1 LRHGTRGPGQ
11 TQPTTRTCAGLARWR
26 TAPASPAGCPDR
38 TTRAEPGR
46 ANLRRQDRDARPGA
60 TAPPALPAP
69 NNSPASPSATVTG
82 NGKPS
87 RPWPDVWPTTSS
99 SPSSPTPPSATVGP
113 GAYTPSPV
121 PPPTP
126 PTT

>member
-1 LRHGTRGPGQ
+1 
-11 TQPTTRTCAGLARWR
+11 A
-26 TAPASPAGCPDR
+26 
-38 TTRAEPGR
+38 
-46 ANLRRQDRDARPGA
+46 ANSSAQDRDARPGA

-99 SPSSPTPPSATVGP
+99 SPSSPTPPSATVGR
-113 GAYTPSPV
+113 GSYRPSPV

-126 PTT
+126 STTNSHRIYAAWTSGSTSTWTTTGHRTAPA